1 MKPHCNLIDI
11 VIGNIDVNFILFKVL
26 VIALLKWMKVLMD
39 TMETGST
46 TEDKEAAAL
55 AIGGVAGDSTAEV
68 EVVEAATPT

>member
-1 MKPHCNLIDI
+1 
-11 VIGNIDVNFILFKVL
+11 
-26 VIALLKWMKVLMD
+26 MD